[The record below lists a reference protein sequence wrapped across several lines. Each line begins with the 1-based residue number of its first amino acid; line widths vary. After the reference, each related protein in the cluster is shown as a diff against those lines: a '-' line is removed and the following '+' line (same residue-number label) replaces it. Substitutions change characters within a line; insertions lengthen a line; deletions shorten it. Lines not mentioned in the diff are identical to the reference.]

1 MDTWLIDT
9 RNGVVIPISSIT
21 GWRKFVSNVSI
32 PASGD
37 TSTSK
42 TQFPVGRL
50 TSTAWAGWW
59 LDEA

>member
-1 MDTWLIDT
+1 MDTGLIDT
-9 RNGVVIPISSIT
+9 RNDVVIPILSIT
-21 GWRKFVSNVSI
+21 DWRKFVSKISI
-32 PASGD
+32 RTSGD